1 MHPPA
6 ATAWRRN
13 VTRKP
18 TLKTIAEISGLA
30 VATVS
35 RALNDAPDIRADT
48 KVLVRRIA
56 AEVGYVPN
64 RAGVRLRTGR
74 TNVISLVMSTE
85 HSMMNHTAQL
95 IWSVAEELRH
105 TPYHL
110 IITPFFAGQDPM
122 EPVRYVVETGSADA
136 LIINQTLP
144 DDPRVRYLVDRGFPF
159 ASHGRTEMGVEHP
172 YFDYDNE
179 AFSRIVMG
187 KLAERGCKSVVM
199 IAPPREQTYSN
210 ALVAGGE
217 AAAREHG
224 ITFRAETEVSSD
236 DMHDMIREN
245 VTRRLAED
253 PSIDGYICGSI
264 ASTLAVI
271 AAAEAAGREIGKTIQ
286 IATKE
291 AVPFIQ
297 LMRKDII
304 SLSED
309 VSRAGT
315 FLAQA
320 VIQAISD
327 PELPPMQELEIPED
341 DEAPDTADE

>member
-1 MHPPA
+1 
-6 ATAWRRN
+6 
-13 VTRKP
+13 
-18 TLKTIAEISGLA
+18 
-30 VATVS
+30 
-35 RALNDAPDIRADT
+35 
-48 KVLVRRIA
+48 
-56 AEVGYVPN
+56 
-64 RAGVRLRTGR
+64 
-74 TNVISLVMSTE
+74 
-85 HSMMNHTAQL
+85 
-95 IWSVAEELRH
+95 
-105 TPYHL
+105 
-110 IITPFFAGQDPM
+110 
-122 EPVRYVVETGSADA
+122 ET
-136 LIINQTLP
+136 
-144 DDPRVRYLVDRGFPF
+144 
-159 ASHGRTEMGVEHP
+159 
-172 YFDYDNE
+172 
-179 AFSRIVMG
+179 
-187 KLAERGCKSVVM
+187 
-199 IAPPREQTYSN
+199 
-210 ALVAGGE
+210 
-217 AAAREHG
+217 AAREHG

-253 PSIDGYICGSI
+253 PSIDGYVCGSI

-341 DEAPDTADE
+341 DEAPDTAEE